1 MVKISDELQKG
12 LFKSA
17 YQAKERGENLDKV
30 FEDFAVKTGRAKG
43 SVRNFYYSTL
53 KRAETSCETQAKYL
67 GDMRLRANKIV
78 GFEDGEV
85 DDLLEKVLL
94 GVTSGKSVRRVI
106 LEISPDGKTALRNQN
121 KYRNLL
127 RFNKDK
133 VEKVR
138 QKIISN
144 HGKCAD
150 PFFKKRAQGA
160 SLTLLKK
167 EINDLCERIGQSLKR
182 ENQALKAQIEILKE
196 QNARLKENLVGAD
209 GEVLKDYFS
218 SPRFTAEK
226 RD

>member
-1 MVKISDELQKG
+1 MVKISDAQMKG
-12 LFKSA
+12 LFKCA
-17 YQAKERGENLDKV
+17 FEAKERGENLDKV

-67 GDMRLRANKIV
+67 GEMQLRANKIV

-106 LEISPDGKTALRNQN
+106 LEMSPDGKTALRNQN

-127 RFNKDK
+127 RFDRDR
-133 VEKVR
+133 VEKIR
-138 QKIISN
+138 QKIISSC
-144 HGKCAD
+144 GKCAD
-150 PFFKKRAQGA
+150 PFYRKQAQGA
-160 SLTLLKK
+160 SFALLKK
-167 EINDLCERIGQSLKR
+167 EINDLCERIGQSLKK

-196 QNARLKENLVGAD
+196 QNARLKENLKGAD
-209 GEVLKDYFS
+209 GEILKEFFALPPS
-218 SPRFTAEK
+218 TADSGE
-226 RD
+226 